1 MLRLVATVYWIAL
14 ILWFAGLV
22 AAGATAMA
30 SFGTLSRIVPEL
42 GVAVPPFAAADAAHA
57 ADPALT
63 ADAGDGGEAG
73 RYLAGFVA
81 ERVFDAL
88 ATLEWVLIPI
98 LLATV
103 ILQWLTRWPERGFAN
118 SLRMALILGASAT
131 TMAHLVILAP
141 RMDSALA
148 DYRGAVR
155 SGDLSAAA
163 SHKQIFDRDHRISDP
178 ILRINGG
185 LLLAAIAVSAVILT
199 PRSAP
204 HRSGSQSGPVFR

>member
-1 MLRLVATVYWIAL
+1 MLRFVATVYWLAL
-14 ILWFAGLV
+14 ILWFAALV
-22 AAGATAMA
+22 ASGATAMA

-42 GVAVPPFAAADAAHA
+42 GVTVPPFAP
-57 ADPALT
+57 ADPSAP
-63 ADAGDGGEAG
+63 AVDAGEAG

-103 ILQWLTRWPERGFAN
+103 VVQWLTRWPERGFAN
-118 SLRMALILGASAT
+118 SLRMALILGAAAT
-131 TMAHLVILAP
+131 TMAHLVILSP

-155 SGDLSAAA
+155 SGDLSTAA
-163 SHKQIFDRDHRISDP
+163 SHKQLFDRDHRISDP

-185 LLLAAIAVSAVILT
+185 LLLATILISAAILT
-199 PRSAP
+199 PRTVSN
-204 HRSGSQSGPVFR
+204 RSGPVFR